1 MQPDTSK
8 FNDIATPILKNMAA
22 HFPNAID
29 VSPNIDLSDDE
40 RGTHQAVIQFLV
52 NEGLI
57 NKVHSAKFMTLT
69 AKGLE
74 LFNCDIA
81 QDLNIA
87 LSLPTRVDIT

>member
-1 MQPDTSK
+1 MQPDISK
-8 FNDIATPILKNMAA
+8 FNDIATPLLKNMAA
-22 HFPNAID
+22 NFPNAID

-40 RGTHQAVIQFLV
+40 RATHQAVIRFLV
-52 NEGLI
+52 SEGFI
-57 NKVHSAKFMTLT
+57 KPAFNDNMMTLT
-69 AKGLE
+69 AKGLG